1 MTLSRKFKA
10 LTLSCSH
17 MKKQRPLPLTLP
29 STLKDLRLELLNTT
43 QIRKDKGVQVRTKAE
58 EATHLVDE
66 DFLNTNPLHR
76 LQDLDRF
83 VRSVAAQVTQLSNVT
98 IALITI
104 IKLKFKPF
112 LRFESLMKTEKNGT
126 LIQRRLLT

>member
-1 MTLSRKFKA
+1 
-10 LTLSCSH
+10 